1 MRDVNVDGKIILD
14 YHIGP
19 NAGQSLFRV
28 TSATSKSFTFFTYIL
43 STSYQVTQSRV

>member
-28 TSATSKSFTFFTYIL
+28 TSATSKSFTFFYIHFEYRL
-43 STSYQVTQSRV
+43 SGNVTK